1 MHTNTYTLS
10 QGASFLVTMAM
21 VLLNLLYLAPT
32 AVRVQ
37 IEKLAMEKEVG
48 GDECVGKVDED
59 KLKASKVLDSYF
71 AVAGVKNMYIPGF

>member
-1 MHTNTYTLS
+1 MYTIYTHPQYTYTTAS

-37 IEKLAMEKEVG
+37 SEKLAMEKEVG

-59 KLKASKVLDSYF
+59 KLKASKC
-71 AVAGVKNMYIPGF
+71 